1 MAMKKKRTLR
11 IIAACMLAAAIV
23 FAAAALSNPGLGGVL
38 FIGSLKITAHIQ
50 RIFYLCY
57 MLAALCL
64 FVVSFFV
71 KD

>member
-1 MAMKKKRTLR
+1 MRKKLILR
-11 IIAACMLAAAIV
+11 IIAACMLVAAIV
-23 FAAAALSNPGLGGVL
+23 FVAAALANPGLGGVW

-57 MLAALCL
+57 ILVALCI
-64 FVVSFFV
+64 FVTSFFV

>member
-1 MAMKKKRTLR
+1 MRKKRILR
-11 IIAACMLAAAIV
+11 IIAACMLVTAVIFVAV
-23 FAAAALSNPGLGGVL
+23 ALSNPGLGGVW

-57 MLAALCL
+57 ILVALCL
-64 FVVSFFV
+64 FVTSFFV